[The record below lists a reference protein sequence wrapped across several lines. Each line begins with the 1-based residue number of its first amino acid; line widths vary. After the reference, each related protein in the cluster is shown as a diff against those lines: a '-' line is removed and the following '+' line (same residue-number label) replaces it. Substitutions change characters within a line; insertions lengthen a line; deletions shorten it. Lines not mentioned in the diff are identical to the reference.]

1 VSHIPQR
8 KEKDCL
14 NCGTVVQGRYCQNCG
29 QENVIPKE
37 TFWHMVTHFF
47 YDITHFD
54 SNFFHTI
61 HHLVLKPGFLSKE
74 YMNGR
79 RASYLHPIKMYV
91 FTSAIFFLLFFSL
104 FKTKDTTIIDVEK
117 PLAIKE
123 RNDYIISLQN
133 KLKKDANNKK
143 LIDKIILFQDTSRQ
157 FTAKDTVDIDLNV
170 LDYKNIAEYDSFQ
183 NRLPSSQRDGWLKKR
198 LIKQR
203 INLVN
208 KFKENPNEA
217 LTKLLEGLFHRLPYL
232 LFVSL
237 PLFAFILKLVYLRR
251 KQFYFA
257 DHGVFT
263 IHLYVFS
270 FILLLFIFG
279 FDKLQKFSGWGFLNT
294 FEVILF
300 LWMIFHLYF
309 AMHYFY
315 KQGWGKTFLKFLI
328 VSFISLIMMVVLFA
342 FFLLFSAFII

>member
-14 NCGTVVQGRYCQNCG
+14 NCGIVVQGRYCQNCG
-29 QENVIPKE
+29 QENVVPKE

-47 YDITHFD
+47 NDITHFD

-104 FKTKDTTIIDVEK
+104 FKTKD
-117 PLAIKE
+117 AIKITTDE
-123 RNDYIISLQN
+123 PLTEKQRNDFIISLQSI
-133 KLKKDANNKK
+133 LKKDTSNKAVS
-143 LIDKIILFQDTSRQ
+143 DKIILFQDTARKL
-157 FTAKDTVDIDLNV
+157 TGKDTIINDISIN
-170 LDYKNIAEYDSFQ
+170 DYKSIAEYDSAQ
-183 NRLPSSQRDGWLKKR
+183 SSLHSSERDGWFRNR
-198 LIKQR
+198 LIRQR
-203 INLVN
+203 ISIVN
-208 KFKENPNEA
+208 RFKENPKEA
-217 LTKLLEGLFHRLPYL
+217 LSKLLEGFLHRLPYL

-315 KQGWGKTFLKFLI
+315 KQGWGKTFLKFLL
-328 VSFISLIMMVVLFA
+328 VSLLSLIMMIILFA
-342 FFLLFSAFII
+342 GFLLFSAATL